1 MADEYIHGRDP
12 SEVARLEEQADFIGG
27 TLLDGVAPPAGAS
40 RALDL
45 GCGVGAM
52 TRRLVKRG
60 AVAPIAVD
68 RSRVQLAAARR
79 LGGGRWVLADG
90 GALPFAD
97 ARFDLVYSSW
107 LLEHV
112 PDPLAIVREV
122 RRVLAPGGAFWAAEV
137 ENASFVVHPRS
148 EPLDRAWA
156 ALNEAQLALHG
167 DPYVGRKLSGLLFD
181 AGFRDVHVFPVTQH
195 GHAGRPDAFRALVH
209 EFVEILRSAKGNV
222 VARGFEAAL
231 YDRAVADLAALPGVA
246 GGTFTYTFL
255 RARAVK
261 S

>member
-27 TLLDGVAPPAGAS
+27 TLLERVDVPTAPG
-40 RALDL
+40 RVLDL

-52 TRRLVKRG
+52 TRQLVKRG
-60 AVAPIAVD
+60 AVAPFAVD

-79 LGGGRWVLADG
+79 SGGGAWVLADG
-90 GALPFAD
+90 GALPFPD

-112 PDPLAIVREV
+112 PEPLGVLREV
-122 RRVLAPGGAFWAAEV
+122 HRVLAPRGAFWAAEV
-137 ENASFVVHPRS
+137 ENASFLVHPRS
-148 EPLDRAWA
+148 E
-156 ALNEAQLALHG
+156 ALERTWSAFNEAQLALHG
-167 DPYVGRKLSGLLFD
+167 DPYVGRKMSGLLFE
-181 AGFRDVHVFPVTQH
+181 AGFRDVFVFPVTQH
-195 GHAGRPDAFRALVH
+195 GHAGQPGPFRAFVH
-209 EFVEILRSAKGNV
+209 EFVGILESAKANV
-222 VARGFEAAL
+222 VARGFDAAT
-231 YDRAVADLAALPGVA
+231 YERAIAELDALPGVP